1 MVYKAIWYFNI
12 YIYIYKHLEHAY
24 TSQQVTVF
32 KRCMWLLTSA
42 ILTSTPRDTLE
53 VSLDLVTRFRAKR
66 FKEAI
71 KRLLQDIW
79 DNVDFKRIS
88 NNEEQALINLIHV

>member
-1 MVYKAIWYFNI
+1 
-12 YIYIYKHLEHAY
+12 
-24 TSQQVTVF
+24 
-32 KRCMWLLTSA
+32 MWLLTSA
-42 ILTSTPRDTLE
+42 ILTSTPRNTLE

-88 NNEEQALINLIHV
+88 NNEEQVLINLIHV